1 MAPRTAAATAARRII
16 AVYTAPC
23 PYTRSHLTSP
33 LKPILAPATT
43 PKRHSSSWLLSAL
56 PNLSSGPSAPQTIHA
71 RRTLPYPPS
80 QIYSLIANIDSYS
93 SFLPH
98 CASSTV
104 TRWTS
109 PPDPSHQHSDASPS
123 TNSHHHNKRWPARA
137 DLTVGWGPFTESY
150 TSRVYCVPGS
160 IVEAVSGAART
171 SIPAN
176 TLAQVGYNVAAEGA
190 IRPGEGLFESLVTRW
205 TVQPVAAAA
214 ATRGPS
220 TLSVLSSSLAGT
232 DKTTEE
238 SWSDVELVV
247 RFQFANPLLGHAVG
261 QLAKEK
267 VDAIVQAFE
276 DRARTMYGRRSS
288 SL

>member
-1 MAPRTAAATAARRII
+1 MAPRTTAATAARRII
-16 AVYTAPC
+16 TVHTTPC
-23 PYTRSHLTSP
+23 PYTRSHLTFRSSTSP
-33 LKPILAPATT
+33 SKPTPATT
-43 PKRHSSSWLLSAL
+43 PRRHSSSWLLSAL

-104 TRWTS
+104 TGWTS
-109 PPDPSHQHSDASPS
+109 PPPAHSHQPLDASS
-123 TNSHHHNKRWPARA
+123 SNNNNKRWPARA

-171 SIPAN
+171 SIPAS
-176 TLAQVGYNVAAEGA
+176 TLSHVGYNLAAEGA
-190 IRPGEGLFESLVTRW
+190 VRPGEGLFESLVTRW
-205 TVQPVAAAA
+205 TVQPVAAT
-214 ATRGPS
+214 TRP
-220 TLSVLSSSLAGT
+220 TLSVSSNALAGI
-232 DKTTEE
+232 DKTEE
-238 SWSDVELVV
+238 SWTEVELVV

-276 DRARTMYGRRSS
+276 DRARTMYGRRKSS